1 MPSSRIPLQNIISNS
16 FSNGFALCFGFSH
29 FDHQPVSPIIRH
41 LSKVGE
47 GLLILTQNTWSQPSF
62 FNCHSW
68 FFTRQCNILRW
79 KLYLPSSIYISLQ
92 TLNFVYCHCG
102 WQWRESIPLP
112 PREHNQFCFLGSRL
126 QMAGVS
132 SGFELTVIVM
142 ILLHHFEAWIVILF
156 QDTPTFHY

>member
-62 FNCHSW
+62 LTATHDFSQGSVTYSDESSICPLPYHIQAYRHLILSTVTMVDSGKRVFPSHPESTTSFASLAPGYRWLVYHRDLNSQLLSW
-68 FFTRQCNILRW
+68 FYCT
-79 KLYLPSSIYISLQ
+79 
-92 TLNFVYCHCG
+92 TLKPG
-102 WQWRESIPLP
+102 L
-112 PREHNQFCFLGSRL
+112 
-126 QMAGVS
+126 
-132 SGFELTVIVM
+132 
-142 ILLHHFEAWIVILF
+142 
-156 QDTPTFHY
+156 